1 MHEKKATVTKDEK
14 HQVNVYSDFYEVP
27 LRALL
32 SDDFDNLCFAG
43 RCFSANFQDQ
53 SVARIIPTCSRMGQ
67 ALGVYLGYFEGDFKR
82 FDKKRYFDNTL

>member
-53 SVARIIPTCSRMGQ
+53 SVARIIPTCSRMG
-67 ALGVYLGYFEGDFKR
+67 YFEGDFKR